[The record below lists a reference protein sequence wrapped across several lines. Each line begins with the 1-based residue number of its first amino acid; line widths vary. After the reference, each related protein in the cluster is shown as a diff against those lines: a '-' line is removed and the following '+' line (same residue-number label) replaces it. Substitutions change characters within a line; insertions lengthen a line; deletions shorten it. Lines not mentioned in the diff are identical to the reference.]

1 MGKRIVI
8 PLAALL
14 VAVACAVLC
23 ARSDGSRTLSLHAPA
38 AQAWPADQCWSWTFP
53 LPDPSGGDR
62 VGLRLRQ
69 KTTPLPPG
77 TSPAISGHDEA
88 MPEEESEGS
97 FATAMIGCSRL
108 TEEPAGLAT
117 IQLLDLSEI
126 GAVSSAPEKP
136 LRVLARLSVGG
147 NEVKLSSGLT
157 ILSGKGFVGSS
168 IRSEGTWANGE
179 LHLMSFWIVGD
190 GTLTQYDVLVEQSAD
205 PPAH

>member
-1 MGKRIVI
+1 
-8 PLAALL
+8 
-14 VAVACAVLC
+14 
-23 ARSDGSRTLSLHAPA
+23 
-38 AQAWPADQCWSWTFP
+38 
-53 LPDPSGGDR
+53 
-62 VGLRLRQ
+62 
-69 KTTPLPPG
+69 
-77 TSPAISGHDEA
+77 

-97 FATAMIGCSRL
+97 FATAMIGRSRL
-108 TEEPAGLAT
+108 TEEPAGVAT
-117 IQLLDLSEI
+117 VQLLDLSEI

-190 GTLTQYDVLVEQSAD
+190 GSLTQYDVLVEQSAD
-205 PPAH
+205 RPAHSPRTATDRPDDTVLVIATGFDRMSAAVRP

>member
-1 MGKRIVI
+1 
-8 PLAALL
+8 
-14 VAVACAVLC
+14 
-23 ARSDGSRTLSLHAPA
+23 
-38 AQAWPADQCWSWTFP
+38 
-53 LPDPSGGDR
+53 
-62 VGLRLRQ
+62 
-69 KTTPLPPG
+69 
-77 TSPAISGHDEA
+77 

-97 FATAMIGCSRL
+97 VATAMIGRSRL
-108 TEEPAGLAT
+108 TEEPAGVAT

-126 GAVSSAPEKP
+126 NAVSSAPEKP

-190 GTLTQYDVLVEQSAD
+190 GTLTQHDVLAEQSAD